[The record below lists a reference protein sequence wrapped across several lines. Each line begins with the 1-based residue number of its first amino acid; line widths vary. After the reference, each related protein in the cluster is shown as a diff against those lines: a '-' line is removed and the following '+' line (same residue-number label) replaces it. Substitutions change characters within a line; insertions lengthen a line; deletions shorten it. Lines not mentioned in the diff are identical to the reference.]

1 EGRSKAPYSRRR
13 RCRHRPSCPRGPPAT
28 RRRPRRAGPPGARV
42 SGDPPCA
49 KTLPMT
55 KVMSFRKSGAHLG
68 FAGGLAGERGE
79 GDELVH
85 DQVPVPLEALETA
98 ASEEEWFA
106 ANERPVPLVH
116 LRRDDEVHL
125 PVLVLEEHEDDAVR
139 GVRALA
145 GDDKPRDCNAAPVLE
160 VLEVGARR
168 HLGGQVWAQELERV

>member
-1 EGRSKAPYSRRR
+1 MQTSAFVSSRTSCDSTPSSA
-13 RCRHRPSCPRGPPAT
+13 CRASWSQSERGPAM
-28 RRRPRRAGPPGARV
+28 RQN
-42 SGDPPCA
+42 
-49 KTLPMT
+49 LPMT
-55 KVMSFRKSGAHLG
+55 KVMSLGKSGAHLG

-85 DQVPVPLEALETA
+85 DQVSVPLEALETA

-139 GVRALA
+139 GGRALA
-145 GDDKPRDCNAAPVLE
+145 GDDESRDRDPASVFEML
-160 VLEVGARR
+160 
-168 HLGGQVWAQELERV
+168 